1 MDGVTGYEV
10 YRKTSSS
17 SYKKIAT
24 VTNGKTSYSDTK
36 VTAGTA
42 YTYKVRAYKTVNGSQ
57 VYGDYSNEASAT
69 PALEAPQITVR
80 NASYNSVTITWNQI
94 SGAHEGRFVL
104 EGTEELNEVL

>member
-1 MDGVTGYEV
+1 MECVDGVTGYEV
-10 YRKTSSS
+10 YRKTSS

-94 SGAHEGRFVL
+94 SGAHGYKVYRSTKKGQRL
-104 EGTEELNEVL
+104 

>member
-24 VTNGKTSYSDTK
+24 VAGEKTGYSDTK

-57 VYGDYSNEASAT
+57 VYGDYSNESTAT
-69 PALEAPQITVR
+69 PALEAPQIALKNAFITTV
-80 NASYNSVTITWNQI
+80 
-94 SGAHEGRFVL
+94 
-104 EGTEELNEVL
+104 